1 MCRGFETCIR
11 RATATARRRGEY
23 TGSDQ
28 IHHEAKA
35 ESCRNAAALAESLQ
49 GAVVRH
55 ARPPFLPAYD
65 QAKAIGKRD
74 AGFDFRSSQHLLR
87 FDLNNLDAESSTV
100 LGGYSPHLI
109 KDGGV

>member
-1 MCRGFETCIR
+1 MCSGFETCIR
-11 RATATARRRGEY
+11 RATATARRRVR
-23 TGSDQ
+23 TPAATRSTMRPRPNRV
-28 IHHEAKA
+28 A
-35 ESCRNAAALAESLQ
+35 NAAALAESLQ

-109 KDGGV
+109 KDGPV